1 MKKILFATVLT
12 LALVNAGCVSST
24 ANPVPLAQ
32 VGDDSKSCNA
42 ITNEMQQMIN
52 KRLEAAGD
60 RNAQVGGNV
69 ALGVLG
75 AFFIVPW
82 FFMDTGNAATVEER
96 AAQAR
101 FERLQQMAIDRSCPG
116 VPVFEPARQMD
127 GTTVQNDGSPTVERI
142 TLTNP
147 APVGST
153 SSAGVTAA
161 TGGQTFESARNQC
174 AQTLKE
180 NTEAYGNCVL
190 SNSRTKPA
198 VVAQVGYNQVC
209 QNIGFQKDSASL
221 NACVSQLLTRP
232 LN

>member
-1 MKKILFATVLT
+1 MKKILVVSV
-12 LALVNAGCVSST
+12 LALALINAGCVSST

-32 VGDDSKSCNA
+32 VGDDTKSCNG

-52 KRLEAAGD
+52 KRLEAEGD

-75 AFFIVPW
+75 VFLIVPW

-101 FERLQQMAIDRSCPG
+101 FDRLQQMAIERNCPS
-116 VPVFEPARQMD
+116 VPVYQPPGQTDTMP
-127 GTTVQNDGSPTVERI
+127 TQTNGSSTVERI

-147 APVGST
+147 TTATVT
-153 SSAGVTAA
+153 TASATKVVTG
-161 TGGQTFESARNQC
+161 TQTFEVARDLC
-174 AQTLKE
+174 AKTLKE

-190 SNSRTKPA
+190 SRSRTKPA

-209 QNIGFQKDSASL
+209 QNIGFKKDSAPL
-221 NACVSQLLTRP
+221 NACVSQLLSRP
-232 LN
+232 TN

>member
-1 MKKILFATVLT
+1 MKKTLIASILT

-32 VGDDSKSCNA
+32 VGDETKSCNA
-42 ITNEMQQMIN
+42 ITNEMQQMAN
-52 KRLEAAGD
+52 KRLQAEGD

-75 AFFIVPW
+75 AFLIVPW

-101 FERLQQMAIDRSCPG
+101 FERLQQMAIDRQCPA
-116 VPVFEPARQMD
+116 VPSFQQPGQVNTA
-127 GTTVQNDGSPTVERI
+127 TQNAGSGGVERI

-147 APVGST
+147 APGAAMGSFAN
-153 SSAGVTAA
+153 SFEAA
-161 TGGQTFESARNQC
+161 RTQC

-190 SNSRTKPA
+190 NGSRTKPA

-209 QNIGFQKDSASL
+209 QNIGFRRDSASM
-221 NACVSQLLTRP
+221 NSCVSILAARP